1 LPNKDIVLIF
11 RYINQLK
18 QLVMLS
24 KFNTGLDSY
33 LTKDQVRALAPVAF
47 ATEPTSNKVSDKYLH
62 VNTETIIDD
71 LAKLGWL
78 PVTASQRKA
87 RASDKTTIF
96 SKHMVSF
103 QNPDLMIKGKNG
115 DDAFP
120 RIILTNSHD
129 GFNSFQ
135 FRVGIYRL
143 VCSNG
148 LVVADEEFSAFRIR
162 HKGYTFA
169 ELQEV
174 VVQAVKDLPNKVEVL
189 NKMQM
194 RELTPVEQRQL
205 AIDAMQLRTNRIDA
219 VWDEETIQDVLT
231 PTRDADKGNDLWSVF
246 NVIQEK
252 ITQGGYSA
260 ALNGAKVRKVRKIKS
275 FEKDLKV
282 NQDLFKLAVALIN

>member
-1 LPNKDIVLIF
+1 MMNHFK
-11 RYINQLK
+11 
-18 QLVMLS
+18 
-24 KFNTGLDSY
+24 TGLDFY
-33 LTKDQVRALAPVAF
+33 LTKDQVEALAPVAF
-47 ATEPTSNKVSDKYLH
+47 LTEPTSNKVSSKYLH

-71 LAKLGWL
+71 LAKLGWF
-78 PVTASQRKA
+78 PVTAAQRKA
-87 RASDKTTIF
+87 RKSDKVSIF
-96 SKHMVSF
+96 SKHMISF
-103 QNPDLMIKGKNG
+103 QNPDIMIKGKNG

-162 HKGYTFA
+162 HTGYTFE
-169 ELQEV
+169 ELRGV
-174 VVQAVKDLPNKVEVL
+174 VSQAVADLPNKVLIL
-189 NKMQM
+189 NKMQL
-194 RELTPVEQRQL
+194 RELSSEEQRQL

-219 VWDEETIQDVLT
+219 EWDEETIQDVLS
-231 PTRDADKGNDLWSVF
+231 PTRDADKGNDLWTVF

-275 FEKDLKV
+275 FEKDLRV
-282 NQDLFKLAVALIN
+282 NQDLFKLAVALVN

>member
-1 LPNKDIVLIF
+1 
-11 RYINQLK
+11 
-18 QLVMLS
+18 MLS

-87 RASDKTTIF
+87 RTSDKATIF

-135 FRVGIYRL
+135 FRVGIYRF

-194 RELTPVEQRQL
+194 RELTLEEQRQL

-231 PTRDADKGNDLWSVF
+231 PTRDADKGSDLWSVF